1 MKMTFVE
8 QAMTEALAHGY
19 KPDLEQIPEA
29 AEFSPLQIA
38 VAMKSDVFLEP
49 GFWQALGRARR
60 WTTDE
65 DGKYWQGSM
74 AEWKSNYWKTH
85 WHDFIDHLATGRD
98 AESFF
103 EIVLKTKPAK

>member
-1 MKMTFVE
+1 MTFVE
-8 QAMTEALAHGY
+8 RALTEALAQGY
-19 KPDLEQIPEA
+19 KPDLEHIPEA
-29 AEFSPLQIA
+29 AGFSPLQIA

-65 DGKYWQGSM
+65 DGKYWKGSL
-74 AEWKSNYWKTH
+74 AEWKANYWKTH
-85 WHDFIDHLATGRD
+85 WHSFIDHLAAGRD

-103 EIVLKTKPAK
+103 ESVLTAKPMQ

>member
-1 MKMTFVE
+1 MTHIE
-8 QAMTEALAHGY
+8 QAITDALAHGY
-19 KPDLEQIPEA
+19 KLSLEHIPEA

-49 GFWQALGRARR
+49 AFWQALGRARK

-65 DGKYWQGSM
+65 DGKYWKGTI
-74 AEWKSNYWKTH
+74 AEWKANYWKTH
-85 WHDFIDHLATGRD
+85 WHDFIDHLAAGED

-103 EIVLKTKPAK
+103 EFVPKQ